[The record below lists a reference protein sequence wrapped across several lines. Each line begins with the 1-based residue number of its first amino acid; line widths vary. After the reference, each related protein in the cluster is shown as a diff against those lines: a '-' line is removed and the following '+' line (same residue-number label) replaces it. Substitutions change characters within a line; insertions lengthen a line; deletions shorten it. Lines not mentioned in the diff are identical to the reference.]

1 MGSILIVAE
10 VQNGAIREA
19 SLELAAFA
27 QKVAGE
33 SGQDVNALVMGK
45 GIDGLAGDFGNKGG
59 GKVYVADGDAFENYN
74 AETAAAAVKAAK
86 SDMGSVSG
94 STIMAISLS
103 FSAMVPSIP

>member
-10 VQNGAIREA
+10 IQNGEIREA

-33 SGQDVNALVMGK
+33 SGQEVNSLVMGK
-45 GIDGLAGDFGNKGG
+45 GVDGLAGEFGNKGG

-74 AETAAAAVKAAK
+74 AESAAAAIKAA
-86 SDMGSVSG
+86 VAASG
-94 STIMAISLS
+94 ASLILISNT
-103 FSAMVPSIP
+103 PSGWDVAPR